1 MSKDKNKDSDYK
13 KWMLKKFL
21 KLLASKTGHKISKQ
35 LPFFLNHSESLVQI
49 SFEHVLSELII
60 SLGNCQFIQV
70 GANDGSLNDPL
81 KKFIIK
87 NYLRGVMIEP
97 QPKIFGKLKSKYEK
111 LDLDGIFLENIAID
125 RDSSF
130 RNLYT
135 VKNPSN
141 PEDLWA
147 HAAASF
153 DKSHIEKMLSQDS
166 LNASGGCITKVA
178 VRCENFHYILD
189 KYEMNKLDL
198 LQIDA
203 EGYDFELL
211 KIFPFSRVIPKIIH
225 FEHIHLNEIDRNNCL
240 EFLHNIGYSFVV
252 EYFDI
257 TAVHKNLKDTVI

>member
-1 MSKDKNKDSDYK
+1 
-13 KWMLKKFL
+13 MLKGFL
-21 KLLASKTGHKISKQ
+21 KLLAAKTGHKISKQ
-35 LPFFLNHSESLVQI
+35 LPFFLNHNESLVQI
-49 SFEHVLSELII
+49 TFEHVLSELIT
-60 SLGNCQFIQV
+60 SVGNCQFIQV

-81 KKFIIK
+81 IKFIIK
-87 NYLRGVMIEP
+87 KYLKGVMIEP
-97 QPKIFGKLKSKYEK
+97 QPQIFEKLKINYEK

-125 RDSSF
+125 RDSGF

-153 DKSHIEKMLSQDS
+153 DRTHIEKMLSQDS
-166 LNASGGCITKVA
+166 LNASGGCIEKVA
-178 VRCENFHYILD
+178 VRCENFEYILD
-189 KYEMNKLDL
+189 KYQISKLDL

-211 KIFPFSRVIPKIIH
+211 KIFPFCKVTPRIIH
-225 FEHIHLNEIDRNNCL
+225 FEHIHLNEIDRDTSL
-240 EFLHNIGYSFVV
+240 KFLHNLGYSFIV

-257 TAVHKNLKDTVI
+257 TAVHQN

>member
-1 MSKDKNKDSDYK
+1 
-13 KWMLKKFL
+13 MLKEFL
-21 KLLASKTGHKISKQ
+21 KLLAAKTGHKISKQ
-35 LPFFLNHSESLVQI
+35 LPFFLKNNESLVQI
-49 SFEHVLSELII
+49 SFEHVLSELIT

-70 GANDGSLNDPL
+70 GANDGTVNDPL
-81 KKFIIK
+81 RKFIIK
-87 NYLRGVMIEP
+87 NYLKGVMIEP
-97 QPKIFGKLKSKYEK
+97 QPKIFGKLKSNYEK

-125 RDSSF
+125 HDCGF

-153 DKSHIEKMLSQDS
+153 HRTHIEKMLSQGS
-166 LNASGGCITKVA
+166 LNASGGCIEKVA
-178 VRCENFHYILD
+178 VRCENFEYILD
-189 KYEMNKLDL
+189 KYKISKLDL

-211 KIFPFSRVIPKIIH
+211 KIFPFSKVTPRIIH
-225 FEHIHLNEIDRNNCL
+225 FEHLHLNETDRDASL
-240 EFLHNIGYSFVV
+240 KFLHNLGYSFIV

-257 TAVHKNLKDTVI
+257 TAVHKN